1 MKKLL
6 IVAFSILLFGC
17 NPNENESVIVGIYS
31 DNLQVFKI
39 EPNLVMPYTPFN
51 IDSLDLNADNKY
63 DILFRKSF
71 SPLSTGVI
79 PATYIDISE
88 GLQIVLSEIN
98 NYPDSLNIG
107 VVLNDDLKWT
117 QSASNSLVL
126 ASHANRS
133 LSNPIGNYLYVHD
146 KFLGFKMNQKYGWI
160 KLDNAIAGDL
170 VVKEIVISK

>member
-1 MKKLL
+1 MNKLL
-6 IVAFSILLFGC
+6 IVALLPWIFGC

-31 DNLQVFKI
+31 ENLQVFKI

-51 IDSLDLNADNKY
+51 YDSLDLNADNKY

-98 NYPDSLNIG
+98 NYPDSLNVG

-126 ASHANRS
+126 ASNANRS

-146 KFLGFKMNQKYGWI
+146 KFLGFKLNQKYGWI

>member
-6 IVAFSILLFGC
+6 LVAFLPWLFGC
-17 NPNENESVIVGIYS
+17 NPNENESVVVGIYS

-39 EPNLVMPYTPFN
+39 EPNLVMPNTPFN
-51 IDSLDLNADNKY
+51 YDSLDLNADNEY
-63 DILFRKSF
+63 DIFFNKSF
-71 SPLSTGVI
+71 SPLSTGVV
-79 PATYIDISE
+79 PATYLGISD

-98 NYPDSLNIG
+98 NYPDSLNVG
-107 VVLNDDLKWT
+107 VLLNDELKWT
-117 QSASNSLVL
+117 QSSSNSLVL

-146 KFLGFKMNQKYGWI
+146 KYLGFKLDQKYGWI

-170 VVKEIVISK
+170 VVKEVVISK